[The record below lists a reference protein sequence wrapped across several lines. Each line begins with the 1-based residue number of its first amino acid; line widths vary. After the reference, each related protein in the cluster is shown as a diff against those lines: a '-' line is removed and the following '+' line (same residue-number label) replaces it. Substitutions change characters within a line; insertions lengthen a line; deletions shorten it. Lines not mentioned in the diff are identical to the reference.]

1 MLPFK
6 FFTSKSQLF
15 NHFPII
21 KAIYESD
28 SHFVVKMMKIKTG
41 ISHVSTEYQTE
52 GVEPKPNREI
62 KNFT

>member
-6 FFTSKSQLF
+6 IFTSKSQLF

-41 ISHVSTEYQTE
+41 ISHISIEY
-52 GVEPKPNREI
+52 
-62 KNFT
+62 